1 MTSAQPTIQPTATLD
16 HLTRGEVERGLAVG
30 GQALVEGVLMRGP
43 DRVAM
48 AARRPDGGIALR
60 IEHVPSWSVRVGRI
74 PLLRGVVALV
84 ESVHVGM
91 AALQWSASIAEP
103 DGDRKSPQATIGSLL
118 VALLAVVSAFAVFT
132 ALPAVVASW
141 TIPAVGPIGRTVVE
155 GVLGIALLVAYIAGV
170 RRHPLVFRTFGYHGA
185 EHKAVSAYESDG
197 PLDPASA
204 SRFTTRHERCGTT
217 FMLDV
222 AVLSALMHTVT
233 NVVWPDGP
241 AMVAARL
248 LAIPVV
254 AGVAYEVIRFATRHA
269 DRPWARTLTR
279 PGMWLQGLTTA
290 EPDHDQLE
298 VAVVALRAALPRGPS
313 ASATSDAD
321 G

>member
-1 MTSAQPTIQPTATLD
+1 MSTTDVPPTPAPHPAVD
-16 HLTRGEVERGLAVG
+16 DVVVERGHAVG

-60 IEHVPSWSVRVGRI
+60 IEHIPSWSTRVGRV
-74 PLLRGVVALV
+74 PLVRGVVALV

-91 AALQWSASIAEP
+91 SALRWSAAIAEP
-103 DGDRKSPQATIGSLL
+103 ERRTRRASVGSLL
-118 VALLAVVSAFAVFT
+118 GALLAVVAAFGVFT

-141 TIPAVGPIGRTVVE
+141 TVPAVGAVGRTVVE
-155 GVLGIALLVAYIAGV
+155 GVLGVALLVAYVASV
-170 RRHPLVFRTFGYHGA
+170 RRHPMVLRTFGYHGA
-185 EHKAVSAYESDG
+185 EHKAVSAYEDDA
-197 PLDPASA
+197 PLVATAATRYS
-204 SRFTTRHERCGTT
+204 TRHERCGTT

-222 AVLSALMHTVT
+222 AVLSAAMHTVT

-248 LAIPVV
+248 LAIPLV
-254 AGVAYEVIRFATRHA
+254 AGVAYELIRLATQHT
-269 DRPWARTLTR
+269 DRTWGRLLTR

-290 EPDHDQLE
+290 EPDLDQVE
-298 VAVVALRAALPRGPS
+298 VAVVALRAALPPD
-313 ASATSDAD
+313 TSV
-321 G
+321 